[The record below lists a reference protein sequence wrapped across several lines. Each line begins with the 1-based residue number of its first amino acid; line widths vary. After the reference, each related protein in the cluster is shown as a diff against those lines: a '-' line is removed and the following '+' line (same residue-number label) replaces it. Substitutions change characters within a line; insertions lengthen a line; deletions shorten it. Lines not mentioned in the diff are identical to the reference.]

1 MKKRLAC
8 LWLEENKMRLTAKIL
23 KKPITSALLAIVCG
37 FLVAAI
43 VLAAAHYNPW
53 QAFGALF
60 SGMFARPKYISN
72 VIIKA
77 TPIILTGLSV
87 AFAFKTSLFNIG
99 AEGQYIV
106 SAMVVTMLGVKLN
119 LPAVIQ
125 IPVLMVAG
133 IAAGGIWGGF
143 VGLLK
148 AKFGIHEVITSIM
161 LNWIAF
167 YLSNY
172 IVNLPAFHQPN
183 STGTYPINQ
192 SGYIVLLPNW
202 KTSPQGIASLEK
214 TPWLKEIMLKTD
226 VNFGFIIALVMAVL
240 IWFLLSRTSKGFE
253 LCAVGY
259 NKDAAEFAGINVNK
273 NLFDAMLISG
283 ALSGLAGAVAVMGTN
298 PHNIS
303 TLAAFENNGFNGLS
317 VAFIAG
323 GSPIGCIFAG
333 LLFGGFLYGGQ
344 TVQSEVGAP
353 SEIINIMMGTIVFFM
368 ALTKVVQVFADKL
381 AKGSAA
387 HAE

>member
-1 MKKRLAC
+1 
-8 LWLEENKMRLTAKIL
+8 MRLTAKIL
-23 KKPITSALLAIVCG
+23 KKPITSALIAIVCG
-37 FLVAAI
+37 FLVAAV
-43 VLAAAHYNPW
+43 VLAAAGYNPW

-72 VIIKA
+72 VLIKA
-77 TPIILTGLSV
+77 APIILTGLSV
-87 AFAFKTSLFNIG
+87 AFAYKTSLFNIG

-106 SAMVVTMLGVKLN
+106 SAIVVTLLGVRLN
-119 LPAVIQ
+119 LPAPLL
-125 IPVLMVAG
+125 IPVLLAAG
-133 IAAGGIWGGF
+133 MLAGGIWGGL

-148 AKFGIHEVITSIM
+148 AKYGIHEVITSIM

-172 IVNLPAFHQPN
+172 IVNLPAFHQPD
-183 STGTYPINQ
+183 STGTYPIRE
-192 SGYIVLLPNW
+192 SGYIMLLPNW
-202 KTSPQGIASLEK
+202 KRSPQGMAALSRI
-214 TPWLKEIMLKTD
+214 PWLREVMMRTD
-226 VNFGFIIALVMAVL
+226 VNFGILIAVYMAVL
-240 IWFLLSRTSKGFE
+240 VGFVLYRTAKGFE
-253 LCAVGY
+253 LRAVGF
-259 NKDAAEFAGINVNK
+259 NRDAAQFAGIDVGRS
-273 NLFDAMLISG
+273 LLESMLISG
-283 ALSGLAGAVAVMGTN
+283 ALSGLAGCVAIMGAA

-323 GSPIGCIFAG
+323 GSPVGCIFAG

-344 TVQSEVGAP
+344 TVQADVGAP

-368 ALTKVVQVFADKL
+368 ALSKLISTLADRL
-381 AKGSAA
+381 AKGSAL

>member
-1 MKKRLAC
+1 
-8 LWLEENKMRLTAKIL
+8 MRLTAKIL
-23 KKPITSALLAIVCG
+23 KKPITSALIAIVCG
-37 FLVAAI
+37 FLVAAV
-43 VLAAAHYNPW
+43 VLAAAGYNPW

-72 VIIKA
+72 VLIKA
-77 TPIILTGLSV
+77 APIILTGLSV
-87 AFAFKTSLFNIG
+87 AFAYKTSLFNIG

-106 SAMVVTMLGVKLN
+106 SAIVVTLLGIRLN
-119 LPAVIQ
+119 LPAPLL
-125 IPVLMVAG
+125 IPVLL
-133 IAAGGIWGGF
+133 AAGMLAGGVWGGL

-148 AKFGIHEVITSIM
+148 AKYGIHEVITSIM

-172 IVNLPAFHQPN
+172 IVNLPAFHQPD
-183 STGTYPINQ
+183 STGTYPIRE
-192 SGYIVLLPNW
+192 SGYIMLLPNW
-202 KTSPQGIASLEK
+202 KRSPQGMAALSRI
-214 TPWLKEIMLKTD
+214 PWLREVMMRTD
-226 VNFGFIIALVMAVL
+226 FNFGILIAILMAVL
-240 IWFLLSRTSKGFE
+240 VGFVLYRTAKGFE
-253 LCAVGY
+253 LRAVGF
-259 NKDAAEFAGINVNK
+259 NRDAAQFAGIDVGRS
-273 NLFDAMLISG
+273 LLESMLISG
-283 ALSGLAGAVAVMGTN
+283 ALSGLAGCVAIMGAA

-323 GSPIGCIFAG
+323 GSPVGCIFAG

-344 TVQSEVGAP
+344 TVQADVGAP

-368 ALTKVVQVFADKL
+368 ALSKLISTLADRL
-381 AKGSAA
+381 AKGSAL

>member
-1 MKKRLAC
+1 
-8 LWLEENKMRLTAKIL
+8 MRLTAKIL
-23 KKPITSALLAIVCG
+23 KKPITSALIAIVCG
-37 FLVAAI
+37 FLVAAV
-43 VLAAAHYNPW
+43 VLAAAGYNPW

-72 VIIKA
+72 VLIKA
-77 TPIILTGLSV
+77 APIILTGLSV
-87 AFAFKTSLFNIG
+87 AFAYKTSLFNIG

-106 SAMVVTMLGVKLN
+106 SAIVVTILGIRLN
-119 LPAVIQ
+119 LPAPLL
-125 IPVLMVAG
+125 IPVLL
-133 IAAGGIWGGF
+133 AAGMLAGGVWGGL

-148 AKFGIHEVITSIM
+148 AKYGIHEVITSIM

-172 IVNLPAFHQPN
+172 IVNLPAFHQPD
-183 STGTYPINQ
+183 STGTYPIRE
-192 SGYIVLLPNW
+192 SGYIMLLPNW
-202 KTSPQGIASLEK
+202 KRSPQGMAALSRI
-214 TPWLKEIMLKTD
+214 PWLREVMMRTD
-226 VNFGFIIALVMAVL
+226 VNFGILIAILMAVL
-240 IWFLLSRTSKGFE
+240 VGFVLYRTAKGFE
-253 LCAVGY
+253 LRAVGF
-259 NKDAAEFAGINVNK
+259 NRDAAQFAGIDVGRS
-273 NLFDAMLISG
+273 LLGSMLISG
-283 ALSGLAGAVAVMGTN
+283 ALSGLAGCVAIMGAA

-323 GSPIGCIFAG
+323 GSPVGCIFAG

-344 TVQSEVGAP
+344 TVQADVGAP

-368 ALTKVVQVFADKL
+368 ALSKLISTLADRL
-381 AKGSAA
+381 AKGSAL

>member
-1 MKKRLAC
+1 
-8 LWLEENKMRLTAKIL
+8 MRLTAKIL
-23 KKPITSALLAIVCG
+23 KKPITSALIAIVCG
-37 FLVAAI
+37 FLVAAV
-43 VLAAAHYNPW
+43 VLAAAGYNPW

-72 VIIKA
+72 VLIKA
-77 TPIILTGLSV
+77 APIILTGLSV
-87 AFAFKTSLFNIG
+87 AFAYKTSLFNIG

-106 SAMVVTMLGVKLN
+106 SAIVVTLLGIRLN
-119 LPAVIQ
+119 LPAPLL
-125 IPVLMVAG
+125 IPVLLAAG
-133 IAAGGIWGGF
+133 MLAGGIWGGL

-148 AKFGIHEVITSIM
+148 AKYGIHEVITSIM

-172 IVNLPAFHQPN
+172 IVNLPAFHQPD
-183 STGTYPINQ
+183 STGTYPIRE
-192 SGYIVLLPNW
+192 SGYIMLLPNW
-202 KTSPQGIASLEK
+202 KRSPQGMAALSRI
-214 TPWLKEIMLKTD
+214 PWLREVMMRTD
-226 VNFGFIIALVMAVL
+226 FNFGILIAILMAVL
-240 IWFLLSRTSKGFE
+240 VGFVLYRTAKGFE
-253 LCAVGY
+253 LRAVGF
-259 NKDAAEFAGINVNK
+259 NRDAAQFAGIDVGRS
-273 NLFDAMLISG
+273 LLESMLISG
-283 ALSGLAGAVAVMGTN
+283 ALSGLAGCVAIMGAA

-323 GSPIGCIFAG
+323 GSPVGCIFAG

-344 TVQSEVGAP
+344 TVQADVGAP

-368 ALTKVVQVFADKL
+368 ALSKLISTLADRL
-381 AKGSAA
+381 AKGSAL

>member
-1 MKKRLAC
+1 
-8 LWLEENKMRLTAKIL
+8 MRLTAKIL
-23 KKPITSALLAIVCG
+23 KKPITSALLAILCG
-37 FLVAAI
+37 FLVAAV
-43 VLAAAHYNPW
+43 VLAVANYNPW
-53 QAFGALF
+53 QSFGALF
-60 SGMFARPKYISN
+60 SGMFARPKYVSN

-87 AFAFKTSLFNIG
+87 AFAFRTSLFNIG
-99 AEGQYIV
+99 AEGQYII
-106 SAMVVTMLGVKLN
+106 SAMTVTLLGIKLN

-125 IPVLMVAG
+125 IPVLMIAG

-148 AKFGIHEVITSIM
+148 ARYGIHEVITSIM

-172 IVNLPAFHQPN
+172 VVNLPAFHQPN
-183 STGTYPINQ
+183 STGTFPING
-192 SGYIVLLPNW
+192 SGFIMLLPKW
-202 KTSPQGIASLEK
+202 KTSPQGVAAMK
-214 TPWLKEIMLKTD
+214 KVPWFEEVMRRTD
-226 VNFGFIIALVMAVL
+226 VNFGFVIALVMAVL
-240 IWFLLSRTSKGFE
+240 IWFLLTRTTKGFE

-259 NKDAAEFAGINVNK
+259 NKDAAEFAGINVK
-273 NLFDAMLISG
+273 RNLLDAMLISG
-283 ALSGLAGAVAVMGTN
+283 ALSGLAGAVAVMGTA

-323 GSPIGCIFAG
+323 GSPVGCIFAG

-353 SEIINIMMGTIVFFM
+353 SEIINIIMGTIVFFM
-368 ALTKVVQVFADKL
+368 ALSKVIPAL
-381 AKGSAA
+381 AERLVKGGAA

>member
-1 MKKRLAC
+1 
-8 LWLEENKMRLTAKIL
+8 MRLTAKIL
-23 KKPITSALLAIVCG
+23 KKPITSALIAIVCG
-37 FLVAAI
+37 FLVAAV
-43 VLAAAHYNPW
+43 VLAAAGYNPW

-72 VIIKA
+72 VLIKA
-77 TPIILTGLSV
+77 APIILTGLSV
-87 AFAFKTSLFNIG
+87 AFAYKTSLFNIG

-106 SAMVVTMLGVKLN
+106 SAIVVTLLGVRLN
-119 LPAVIQ
+119 LPAPLL
-125 IPVLMVAG
+125 IPVLL
-133 IAAGGIWGGF
+133 AAGMLAGGVWGGL

-148 AKFGIHEVITSIM
+148 AKYGIHEVITSIM

-172 IVNLPAFHQPN
+172 IVNLPAFHQPD
-183 STGTYPINQ
+183 STGTYPIRE
-192 SGYIVLLPNW
+192 SGYIMLLPNW
-202 KTSPQGIASLEK
+202 KRSPQGMAALSRI
-214 TPWLKEIMLKTD
+214 PWLREVMMRTD
-226 VNFGFIIALVMAVL
+226 FNFGILIAILMAVL
-240 IWFLLSRTSKGFE
+240 VGFVLYRTAKGFE
-253 LCAVGY
+253 LRAVGF
-259 NKDAAEFAGINVNK
+259 NRDAAQFAGIDVGRS
-273 NLFDAMLISG
+273 LLESMLISG
-283 ALSGLAGAVAVMGTN
+283 ALSGLAGCVAIMGAA

-323 GSPIGCIFAG
+323 GSPVGCIFAG

-344 TVQSEVGAP
+344 TVQADVGAP

-368 ALTKVVQVFADKL
+368 ALSKLISTLADRL
-381 AKGSAA
+381 AKGSAL

>member
-1 MKKRLAC
+1 
-8 LWLEENKMRLTAKIL
+8 MRLTAKIL
-23 KKPITSALLAIVCG
+23 KKPITSALIAIVCG
-37 FLVAAI
+37 FLVAAV
-43 VLAAAHYNPW
+43 VLAAAGYNPW

-72 VIIKA
+72 VLIKA
-77 TPIILTGLSV
+77 APIILTGLSV
-87 AFAFKTSLFNIG
+87 AFAYKTSLFNIG

-106 SAMVVTMLGVKLN
+106 SAIVVTLLGVRLN
-119 LPAVIQ
+119 LPAPLL
-125 IPVLMVAG
+125 IPVLLAAG
-133 IAAGGIWGGF
+133 MLAGGIWGGL

-148 AKFGIHEVITSIM
+148 AKYGIHEVITSIM

-172 IVNLPAFHQPN
+172 IVNLPAFHQPD
-183 STGTYPINQ
+183 STGTYPIRE
-192 SGYIVLLPNW
+192 SGYIMLLPNW
-202 KTSPQGIASLEK
+202 KRSPQGMAALSRI
-214 TPWLKEIMLKTD
+214 PWLREVMMRTD
-226 VNFGFIIALVMAVL
+226 FNFGILIAILMAVL
-240 IWFLLSRTSKGFE
+240 VGFVLYRTAKGFE
-253 LCAVGY
+253 LRAVGF
-259 NKDAAEFAGINVNK
+259 NRDAAQFAGIDVGRS
-273 NLFDAMLISG
+273 LLESMLISG
-283 ALSGLAGAVAVMGTN
+283 ALSGLAGCVAIMGAA

-323 GSPIGCIFAG
+323 GSPVGCIFAG

-344 TVQSEVGAP
+344 TVQADVGAP

-368 ALTKVVQVFADKL
+368 ALSKLISTLADRL
-381 AKGSAA
+381 AKGSAL

>member
-1 MKKRLAC
+1 
-8 LWLEENKMRLTAKIL
+8 MRLTAKIL
-23 KKPITSALLAIVCG
+23 KKPITSALIAIVCG
-37 FLVAAI
+37 FLVAAV
-43 VLAAAHYNPW
+43 VLAAAGYNPW

-72 VIIKA
+72 VLIKA
-77 TPIILTGLSV
+77 APIILTGLSV
-87 AFAFKTSLFNIG
+87 AFAYKTSLFNIG

-106 SAMVVTMLGVKLN
+106 SAIVVTILGIRLN
-119 LPAVIQ
+119 LPAPLL
-125 IPVLMVAG
+125 IPVLL
-133 IAAGGIWGGF
+133 AAGMLAGGVWGGL

-148 AKFGIHEVITSIM
+148 AKYGIHEVITSIM

-172 IVNLPAFHQPN
+172 IVNLPAFHQPD
-183 STGTYPINQ
+183 STGTYPIRE
-192 SGYIVLLPNW
+192 SGYIMLLPNW
-202 KTSPQGIASLEK
+202 KRSPQGMAALSRI
-214 TPWLKEIMLKTD
+214 PWLREVMMRTD
-226 VNFGFIIALVMAVL
+226 FNFGILIAILMAVL
-240 IWFLLSRTSKGFE
+240 VGFVLYRTAKGFE
-253 LCAVGY
+253 LRAVGF
-259 NKDAAEFAGINVNK
+259 NRDAAQFAGIDVGRS
-273 NLFDAMLISG
+273 LLESMLISG
-283 ALSGLAGAVAVMGTN
+283 ALSGLAGCVAIMGAA

-323 GSPIGCIFAG
+323 GSPVGCIFAG

-344 TVQSEVGAP
+344 TVQADVGAP

-368 ALTKVVQVFADKL
+368 ALSKLISTLADRL
-381 AKGSAA
+381 AKGSAL

>member
-1 MKKRLAC
+1 
-8 LWLEENKMRLTAKIL
+8 MRLTAKIL
-23 KKPITSALLAIVCG
+23 KKPITSALIAIVCG
-37 FLVAAI
+37 FLVAAV
-43 VLAAAHYNPW
+43 VLAAAGYNPW

-72 VIIKA
+72 VLIKA
-77 TPIILTGLSV
+77 APIILTGLSV
-87 AFAFKTSLFNIG
+87 AFAYKTSLFNIG

-106 SAMVVTMLGVKLN
+106 SAIVVTILGIRLN
-119 LPAVIQ
+119 LPAPLL
-125 IPVLMVAG
+125 IPVLL
-133 IAAGGIWGGF
+133 AAGMLAGGVWGGL

-148 AKFGIHEVITSIM
+148 AKYGIHEVITSIM

-172 IVNLPAFHQPN
+172 IVNLPAFHQPD
-183 STGTYPINQ
+183 STGTYPIRE
-192 SGYIVLLPNW
+192 SGYIMLLPNW
-202 KTSPQGIASLEK
+202 KRSPQGMAALSRI
-214 TPWLKEIMLKTD
+214 PWLREVMMRTD
-226 VNFGFIIALVMAVL
+226 FNFGILIAILMAVL
-240 IWFLLSRTSKGFE
+240 VGFVLYRTAKGFE
-253 LCAVGY
+253 LRAVGF
-259 NKDAAEFAGINVNK
+259 NRDAAQFAGIDVGRS
-273 NLFDAMLISG
+273 LLGSMLISG
-283 ALSGLAGAVAVMGTN
+283 ALSGLAGCVAIMGAA

-323 GSPIGCIFAG
+323 GSPVGCIFAG

-344 TVQSEVGAP
+344 TVQADVGAP

-368 ALTKVVQVFADKL
+368 ALSKLISTLADRL
-381 AKGSAA
+381 AKGSAL

>member
-1 MKKRLAC
+1 MQ
-8 LWLEENKMRLTAKIL
+8 LTAKIL
-23 KKPITSALLAIVCG
+23 KKPLTAALLAILCG
-37 FLVAAI
+37 FLVAAV
-43 VLAAAHYNPW
+43 VLASANYNPW

-60 SGMFARPKYISN
+60 GGMFSRPKYISN

-106 SAMVVTMLGVKLN
+106 SAMVVTMLGMKMN
-119 LPAVIQ
+119 LPMVIQ
-125 IPVLMVAG
+125 IPVLIIAG
-133 IAAGGIWGGF
+133 IAAGAIWGGV
-143 VGLLK
+143 VGYLK

-172 IVNLPAFHQPN
+172 IVNMSAFHQPN
-183 STGTYPINQ
+183 STGTYPINEN
-192 SGYIVLLPNW
+192 GFIMLLPSW
-202 KTSPQGIASLEK
+202 KRSDAGIAAMQNV
-214 TPWLKEIMLKTD
+214 PWLKEIMLKTD
-226 VNFGFIIALVMAVL
+226 VNFGFLIAIVMAIL
-240 IWFLLSRTSKGFE
+240 IWFLLSRTTKGFE
-253 LCAVGY
+253 LCAVGF
-259 NKDAAEFAGINVNK
+259 NKDAAEFSGINVKK
-273 NLFDAMLISG
+273 NLLDAMLISG
-283 ALSGLAGAVAVMGTN
+283 ALSGLAGAVAVMGAS

-333 LLFGGFLYGGQ
+333 LMFGGFLYGGQ

-368 ALTKVVQVFADKL
+368 ALSKVIPALADRL
-381 AKGSAA
+381 AKGGTA
-387 HAE
+387 HAK